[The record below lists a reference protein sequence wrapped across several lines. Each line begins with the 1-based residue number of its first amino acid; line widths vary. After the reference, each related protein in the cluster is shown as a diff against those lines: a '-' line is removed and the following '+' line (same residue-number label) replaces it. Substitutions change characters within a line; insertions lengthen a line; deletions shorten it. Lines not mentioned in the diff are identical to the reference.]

1 MFLLIG
7 RSRHPSI
14 ENIAQLLE
22 TASEDSAL
30 ITLEALHQ
38 VFQSSTFE
46 FLDPCARLCAQVYMR
61 HASMTC
67 HLLGVGPQLLKVA
80 SPHANY
86 LSLMPLVIARVLSAL
101 GACGGARCILPK
113 LRAY

>member
-1 MFLLIG
+1 
-7 RSRHPSI
+7 
-14 ENIAQLLE
+14 
-22 TASEDSAL
+22 
-30 ITLEALHQ
+30 
-38 VFQSSTFE
+38 
-46 FLDPCARLCAQVYMR
+46 
-61 HASMTC
+61 MTC

-86 LSLMPLVIARVLSAL
+86 LLLMPLVIARVLSAL